1 MTSAPALVQERRR
14 SSLARALG
22 PAIADA
28 LAAPDVVE
36 AMVNADGQVWLDRV
50 GRGLEATPHA
60 LSAPDR
66 ETAIR
71 ILAHEAGEIVGEER
85 PALAAIL
92 PQSAARVQA
101 LLPPLVSAPILA
113 IRKRPTR
120 IYRLAEYVADGIA
133 SEQQAQALIAAVEAK
148 ANIVVAGG
156 AGSGKT
162 TLLNALLAENAFHD
176 ARVVILED
184 TAELQCAAPNAV
196 QLLTKRTTPP
206 VAMRDLVQM
215 TLRLRP
221 DRIVVGEV
229 RDGAA
234 LEVLKAWNTGHPGGL
249 LTLHANS
256 ALDALLRLEDLTLEQ
271 SSHAPRRLIASAVDL
286 VVFITRTPTGR
297 TVSEIARVRGV
308 SNDTYELDSIAGISS
323 CVKPIAL

>member
-1 MTSAPALVQERRR
+1 MTSAHTLVQERRR

-22 PAIADA
+22 PAIAEA

-36 AMVNADGQVWLDRV
+36 AMVNVDGRLWLDRV
-50 GRGLEATPHA
+50 GHGLQSTPHT
-60 LSAPDR
+60 LSPANR

-71 ILAHEAGEIVGEER
+71 ILAHEAGEIVGEDR

-113 IRKRPTR
+113 IRKRPTA
-120 IYRLAEYVADGIA
+120 IYTLDDYVADGIA
-133 SEQQAQALIAAVEAK
+133 TEVQAEALSDAVRRRD
-148 ANIVVAGG
+148 NIIVAGG
-156 AGSGKT
+156 TGSGKT
-162 TLLNALLAENAFHD
+162 TLLNALLAERAFRE
-176 ARVVILED
+176 ARVLILED
-184 TAELQCAAPNAV
+184 TAELQCAAPNCV
-196 QLLTKRTTPP
+196 QLLTKRTDPP
-206 VAMRDLVQM
+206 VSMRDLVQM

-234 LEVLKAWNTGHPGGL
+234 MEVLKSWNTGHPGGL

-256 ALDALLRLEDLTLEQ
+256 AHDALARLEDLTLEQ
-271 SSHAPRRLIASAVDL
+271 SAHAPRRLIASAVDL
-286 VVFITRTPTGR
+286 VVFITRTETGR
-297 TVSEIARVRGV
+297 AITEIAHVHGVRGE
-308 SNDTYELDSIAGISS
+308 TYDLQTIKGRE
-323 CVKPIAL
+323 P

>member
-1 MTSAPALVQERRR
+1 MNSSHAIVQERRR

-28 LAAPDVVE
+28 LSAPDVVE
-36 AMVNADGQVWLDRV
+36 AMVNADGQLWLDRV
-50 GRGLEATPHA
+50 GYGLEATEHT

-71 ILAHEAGEIVGEER
+71 ILAHEAGEIVGEDR

-101 LLPPLVSAPILA
+101 LLPPLVPAPILA
-113 IRKRPTR
+113 IRKRPTK
-120 IYRLAEYVADGIA
+120 IYRLADYVADGIA
-133 SEQQAQALIAAVEAK
+133 TKRQAEALLDAVEAK
-148 ANIVVAGG
+148 SNIVVAGG
-156 AGSGKT
+156 TGSGKT
-162 TLLNALLAENAFHD
+162 TLLNALLAESAFHE

-184 TAELQCAAPNAV
+184 TAELQCAAPNCV

-206 VAMRDLVQM
+206 VTMRDLVQM

-256 ALDALLRLEDLTLEQ
+256 AQDALARLEDLTLEQ
-271 SSHAPRRLIASAVDL
+271 SAHAPRRLIASAVDM

-297 TVSEIARVRGV
+297 AITEIARVRGV
-308 SNDTYELDSIAGISS
+308 KNETYELQPIGGTSS
-323 CVKPIAL
+323 